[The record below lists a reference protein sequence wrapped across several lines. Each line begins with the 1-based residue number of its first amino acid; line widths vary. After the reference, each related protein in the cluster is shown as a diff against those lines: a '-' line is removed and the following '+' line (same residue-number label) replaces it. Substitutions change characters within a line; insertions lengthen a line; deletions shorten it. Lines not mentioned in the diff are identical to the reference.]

1 MYMELHEVSTIIAG
15 YTFRGAI
22 KPDINGH
29 IFVFQAKD
37 LIQGEPI
44 TDTSTLTKIS
54 HDIPGYMGYLKK
66 NDVLVVARGM
76 KAGSFR
82 STVFA
87 TDADNVIA
95 SSSVHVIRSADSRIL
110 PEFISLYLNSKEGQ
124 EAISQIVTGS
134 YIGAVP
140 RKSLEK
146 IKIPLL
152 PLERQK
158 TFIEL
163 DQNIREQQRITNRQ
177 NEIRQNIINAT
188 FRNLITT

>member
-1 MYMELHEVSTIIAG
+1 MEIREITKVIAG
-15 YTFRGAI
+15 YTFRGAV
-22 KPDINGH
+22 KPDTSGH

-37 LIQGEPI
+37 LIQGEPVVDI
-44 TDTSTLTKIS
+44 STLTKIS
-54 HDIPGYMGYLKK
+54 HDVPGYTGHLKK
-66 NDVLVVARGM
+66 NDVLLVARGM

-87 TDADNVIA
+87 SDADNVIA
-95 SSSVHVIRSADSRIL
+95 SSSVHIIRATDPRIL

-140 RKSLEK
+140 RKELERL
-146 IKIPLL
+146 KIPLL

-163 DQNIREQQRITNRQ
+163 DQNIREQQRITNKQ

-188 FRNLITT
+188 FRNLIIT